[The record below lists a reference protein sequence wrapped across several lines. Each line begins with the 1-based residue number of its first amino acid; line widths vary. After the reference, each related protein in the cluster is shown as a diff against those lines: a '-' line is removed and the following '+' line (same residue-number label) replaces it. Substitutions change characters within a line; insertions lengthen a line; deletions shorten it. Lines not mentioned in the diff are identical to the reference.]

1 MYHHIRGS
9 LLEINPTFAVVESAG
24 IGYTVHVS
32 LPTFTAI
39 NGQKEVMLYLYPVFK
54 EDAINLFGFS
64 DRSEREVFQ
73 YLIAVS
79 GVGGNTAR
87 LILSSLS
94 VEEVREAILD
104 GNAKTLQSV
113 KGVGGKTA
121 QRIIIDL
128 KDKIGGGASVAGS
141 AGSGGSKLDE
151 ALSALETLGYPTKQ
165 ADRILRMVYK
175 EDPTASVEELIKNAL
190 KKL

>member
-9 LLEINPTFAVVESAG
+9 LLEINPTYAVVESFG
-24 IGYTVHVS
+24 LGYTVHVT

-39 NGQKEVMLYLYPVFK
+39 NGQQEVMLYLYPVFK

-64 DRSEREVFQ
+64 ERSEREVFQ
-73 YLIAVS
+73 HLIAVT

-94 VEEVREAILD
+94 VEEVREAILE

-128 KDKIGGGASVAGS
+128 KDKIGMGS
-141 AGSGGSKLDE
+141 AGAGAAGTAGSKLDE

-165 ADRILRMVYK
+165 ADRILRTVYK
-175 EDPTASVEELIKNAL
+175 ENAAASVEELIKNAL